1 MVVVMTIGLICTI
14 ASTATT
20 YPHHQHRHTIATI
33 IIIIIMTL
41 AIILNIVIAIV
52 SRVWDSVISA
62 DGVAGTNSSQGL
74 ALSPDSD

>member
-20 YPHHQHRHTIATI
+20 YPHHQHRHTIVT

>member
-20 YPHHQHRHTIATI
+20 YPHHQHRHTIAT